1 MLPIFTPFY
10 SHFLKKVLYWQ
21 QAIASNEPVKLKC
34 KHTCQARGLA
44 AQTVFFSSAKGQI
57 TSQLRQC
64 MMVAFFSRKQKIKFS
79 QQCTQNYS
87 IWNQHLLSRMEA
99 IGSVPHHSKR
109 SLSEMSLGQRVRRI
123 RRGLLMSS
131 VESFDKSL
139 REDNR
144 KITEKQ

>member
-21 QAIASNEPVKLKC
+21 QAIASNEPEKLKC
-34 KHTCQARGLA
+34 KSTCTCGSNG
-44 AQTVFFSSAKGQI
+44 FFSSAKGQI
-57 TSQLRQC
+57 TLQLRQC
-64 MMVAFFSRKQKIKFS
+64 MMVAFFSRKQKMKFS
-79 QQCTQNYS
+79 QQYTQNYS

-109 SLSEMSLGQRVRRI
+109 SISEMSLGQRVRRI

-131 VESFDKSL
+131 VESFNKSL

>member
-1 MLPIFTPFY
+1 
-10 SHFLKKVLYWQ
+10 
-21 QAIASNEPVKLKC
+21 
-34 KHTCQARGLA
+34 
-44 AQTVFFSSAKGQI
+44 
-57 TSQLRQC
+57 
-64 MMVAFFSRKQKIKFS
+64 MMVAFFSRKQKMKFS

-109 SLSEMSLGQRVRRI
+109 SLSEMSLSQRVRRI

-144 KITEKQ
+144 KITEKQWNLDDGLFYPSNCLLMKVLKTSNCRNEQLLNKVGQIINFWVKCIILPFDPRVCFSRSL